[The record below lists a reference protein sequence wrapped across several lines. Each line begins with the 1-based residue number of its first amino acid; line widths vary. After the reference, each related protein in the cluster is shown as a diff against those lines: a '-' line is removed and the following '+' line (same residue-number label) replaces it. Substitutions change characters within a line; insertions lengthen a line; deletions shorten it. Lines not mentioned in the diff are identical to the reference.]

1 MMVKVHVINTRA
13 MMNLDQPLSMN
24 QTARQTTATRLLM
37 KEERP
42 SKHPAPSWLIKYE
55 RHDLCTWAS
64 RLLLRT
70 GDPNPS
76 RLGQVT
82 AYGDALIA
90 LFRMDN
96 THRKHDDLG
105 PFKDSIKSC
114 KTLIKGKQTLFTL
127 ELLTDNITFIGS
139 LSIFTDW
146 KWDLPKWVLMLKKR
160 RRLFK
165 SGTGQRVLLPNH
177 HMQQLLHFN

>member
-55 RHDLCTWAS
+55 RHDLCTWAL

-114 KTLIKGKQTLFTL
+114 KTLIKG
-127 ELLTDNITFIGS
+127 S